1 MPGEGSTRTVAF
13 AIGANLCIAA
23 LKFIAASV
31 TMSSA
36 ILAEAIHSLVDT
48 ADGVLLYVGIRR
60 GRLPPDERH
69 PFGHG
74 KEVYFW
80 TLVVAILVF
89 AVGGGMSVY
98 EGVSHLMVPRRLAH
112 PLASYAILLGSMAFE
127 GISWRVAW
135 RQFQR
140 SRGGRGIWK
149 TIEESKD
156 PTSFAVLF
164 EDSAALLGLL
174 VATAGITLELLLG
187 TSIPDAIAS
196 ILIGLILM
204 GTAVILARATQ
215 SLLIGETAEREIV
228 DGIRRIASAD
238 ADVARMGRVRAVH
251 FGPHEIVAQLEV
263 VFDPKL
269 RADDVAR
276 TIDRLQRALHQR
288 YPDLKSISVEA
299 ETSSSHPEPA

>member
-1 MPGEGSTRTVAF
+1 MPSEGSAKTVAF
-13 AIGANLCIAA
+13 AISANVCIAV
-23 LKFIAASV
+23 LKFIAAAL

-48 ADGVLLYVGIRR
+48 ADGVLLYVGLRR
-60 GRLPPDERH
+60 GRLPPDEQH

-89 AVGGGMSVY
+89 AVGGGMSVF
-98 EGVSHLMVPRRLAH
+98 EGITHLMEPRRLSH
-112 PLASYAILLGSMAFE
+112 PIWSYAVLLGSMVFE
-127 GISWRVAW
+127 GTSWAVAW
-135 RQFQR
+135 RQFKRERAGR
-140 SRGGRGIWK
+140 SIWK

-174 VATAGITLELLLG
+174 VATAGVTLELLWRS
-187 TSIPDAIAS
+187 SIPDAIAS
-196 ILIGLILM
+196 IVIGLILM
-204 GTAVILARATQ
+204 ATAVVLARATQ
-215 SLLIGETAEREIV
+215 SLLIGETAGREVV

-238 ADVARMGRVRAVH
+238 HGVARTGRVRAVH
-251 FGPHEIVAQLEV
+251 FGPHEIVAQIEV
-263 VFDPKL
+263 VFDPAL

-276 TIDRLQRALHQR
+276 TIDRLQRTLHQR

-299 ETSSSHPEPA
+299 ETSVSGA